1 MLAESRIFVS
11 ASAIFMKRSS
21 SSAGLTT
28 YGWQGEYTASGAKRY
43 RSVAYSAPKRIE
55 NTTLSPA
62 QQMAVDKRAN
72 LKVKQYVARHADK
85 RVTKRYTGL
94 ISSSSAGG
102 IFQVQNFTRGDN
114 PVNNVSG
121 EKITPTRVEINWVWD
136 NTSVTGSLYSNC
148 RHIVVQAKG
157 DMDPTIDY
165 FYDLNGSFQA
175 PLATKNWPNRKN
187 FKVLYDSGAI
197 PFSCQE
203 GHPNANG
210 LMINGHIV
218 ITKNLSP
225 MYLAPVSTDDVRVS
239 RNNIYVLHMTDS
251 ALEPHP
257 VFYAECQI
265 EFTDEM

>member
-1 MLAESRIFVS
+1 MDGTYQGRY
-11 ASAIFMKRSS
+11 KRRRTSS
-21 SSAGLTT
+21 
-28 YGWQGEYTASGAKRY
+28 
-43 RSVAYSAPKRIE
+43 YSAPKRIE
-55 NTTLSPA
+55 NTALSAA
-62 QQMAVDKRAN
+62 QTMAVDKRAN

-102 IFQVQNFTRGDN
+102 MFQVQNFTRGEN
-114 PVNNVSG
+114 SVNEASG
-121 EKITPTRVEINWVWD
+121 EKIQPTRVEINWVWD

-148 RHIVVQAKG
+148 RHIVVQLKG
-157 DMDPTIDY
+157 ADPAATIDY

-203 GHPNANG
+203 GHANANG

-225 MYLAPVSTDDVRVS
+225 MYLAASGASDLVVT
-239 RNNIYVLHMTDS
+239 RNNILVLHMSDS

-257 VFYAECQI
+257 IFYAECQI

>member
-1 MLAESRIFVS
+1 
-11 ASAIFMKRSS
+11 MKRSYS
-21 SSAGLTT
+21 WGQSDGGYGRPSKMARTFAYRNSA
-28 YGWQGEYTASGAKRY
+28 Q
-43 RSVAYSAPKRIE
+43 KRIE
-55 NTTLSPA
+55 DNALSAAQTL
-62 QQMAVDKRAN
+62 AVDKRAA
-72 LKVKQYVARHADK
+72 LKVRRYVRAHADK

-102 IFQVQNFTRGDN
+102 LFQVQNLQRGDN
-114 PVNNVSG
+114 PVNAVSG

-136 NTSVTGSLYSNC
+136 NTSVAGSQYSNC

-197 PFSCQE
+197 PFSCLE
-203 GHPNANG
+203 SHPNSNG
-210 LMINGHIV
+210 LMVSGHIS

-225 MYLAPVSTDDVRVS
+225 MYIAPVAENDIRVS
-239 RNNIYVLHMTDS
+239 RNNIWVLHMSDS

-257 VFYAECQI
+257 IFYAECQI
-265 EFTDEM
+265 EFLDEM

>member
-1 MLAESRIFVS
+1 
-11 ASAIFMKRSS
+11 MKRSY

-28 YGWQGEYTASGAKRY
+28 YGWQGDYAASGAKRY

-55 NTTLSPA
+55 STALSAA
-62 QQMAVDKRAN
+62 QTMAVDKRAN
-72 LKVKQYVARHADK
+72 MKVKAYVARHADK

-102 IFQVQNFTRGDN
+102 IFQVQNLLRGDN
-114 PVNNVSG
+114 PVNNCSG
-121 EKITPTRVEINWVWD
+121 EKITPTRIEINWVWD
-136 NTSVTGSLYSNC
+136 NTALAGSLYSNC
-148 RHIVVQAKG
+148 RHIVVQLKG
-157 DMDPTIDY
+157 DGDPTIDY

-203 GHPNANG
+203 GHPSATG
-210 LMINGHIV
+210 LIANGHIV

-225 MYLAPVSTDDVRVS
+225 MYVRAVAENDIQVT
-239 RNNIYVLHMTDS
+239 RNNIFILHVSDS

-257 VFYAECQI
+257 IFYAECQI